1 MIATRPPDRL
11 ASNAR
16 DVWNPTK
23 PASYI
28 MASSNSPEPGPS
40 RLQNRPDRADGR
52 EDRAVLEAAA
62 KERSLGDWYDRP
74 KISGGMSP
82 RSTARTSARKARLR
96 QDSEEQV
103 PEAAQ
108 TRSPGLTTAMSE
120 EELPPS
126 IELSWGV
133 DPANAVNQVLD
144 EVTIEPGGEP
154 TAVDEAKKDRRVC
167 GLFS

>member
-1 MIATRPPDRL
+1 
-11 ASNAR
+11 
-16 DVWNPTK
+16 
-23 PASYI
+23 
-28 MASSNSPEPGPS
+28 
-40 RLQNRPDRADGR
+40 
-52 EDRAVLEAAA
+52 
-62 KERSLGDWYDRP
+62 
-74 KISGGMSP
+74 
-82 RSTARTSARKARLR
+82 
-96 QDSEEQV
+96 
-103 PEAAQ
+103 
-108 TRSPGLTTAMSE
+108 MSE